1 MEDLLIII
9 GLIFVVFF
17 VFRTTVRADDETIR
31 VLYRQAARYA
41 VASMQDASEVIK
53 VLHANYAMGYLL
65 ALKDIASSDEF
76 QRVTGDD
83 MLTFEKTVAQV
94 QDDATRQLVE
104 QRPDLVP
111 LENPT
116 LLKAIYFS

>member
-31 VLYRQAARYA
+31 VLYRQAARYT
-41 VASMQDASEVIK
+41 VASIQDASEVIK